1 VPTIFHMKF
10 RRIHAC
16 LPTLKHLRPSEH
28 FILVMKTVHP
38 VTVTNIRWFVLLW
51 SGNLSGNSSHRHA
64 TVCQLTGAT
73 TWQLRRVN
81 FTINSLRRTSGNL
94 WRVVVPRGAVP
105 PDSVVDPQPPLH
117 WGYSGGPNNWPT
129 PTSTPSRTPMKRH
142 HSESDECDDVFSEE
156 SSKEQ

>member
-1 VPTIFHMKF
+1 MKF
-10 RRIHAC
+10 RRLRVC
-16 LPTLKHLRPSEH
+16 LPSLIHLRPSAH
-28 FILVMKTVHP
+28 LIPVMKTFHP
-38 VTVTNIRWFVLLW
+38 VTVTNSRWLCCCGVEIFQEIPP
-51 SGNLSGNSSHRHA
+51 STCHRVSA
-64 TVCQLTGAT
+64 DMNV
-73 TWQLRRVN
+73 WQHRRVN
-81 FTINSLRRTSGNL
+81 FPINTLRGASGNL

-117 WGYSGGPNNWPT
+117 WGYSGGSNNWPT